1 MSQLERDWKKR
12 LLLPKVESLFSV
24 LLPFRFPL
32 PLPIPMPNRLYFVP
46 TVLAHSVP
54 RVPTSF
60 STHSFSLALRFET
73 PWVVCPS
80 VCSTVSLSV
89 CLPACLT
96 VSVSLYFYL
105 PVSLYLSVSLSV
117 CPFVVVALVI
127 FSIFYS
133 RQGSATLLTRA
144 QIARHIRTR
153 NRLRTT

>member
-46 TVLAHSVP
+46 TVLAHSAP

-73 PWVVCPS
+73 PWVVCLS
-80 VCSTVSLSV
+80 VCLSISVCLPISLSLSV
-89 CLPACLT
+89 CL
-96 VSVSLYFYL
+96 
-105 PVSLYLSVSLSV
+105 SLSPSV
-117 CPFVVVALVI
+117 CLSLCLSLSPFVVVALVI